1 MLPNFRPGTI
11 ASGTSVFVR
20 MAQSAR
26 SSLEVERAFLRA
38 LCAAPL
44 SYQERDIILRRI
56 AEYNWRSPDH
66 RVIYEA
72 LRRSRQPN
80 SDALRE
86 HIIAEITRLGFPD
99 IDVAPYFVPSALSKP
114 DIEKLVDT
122 LRAAD
127 PEDPGTR

>member
-1 MLPNFRPGTI
+1 MATRSPDTKEIERRMLG
-11 ASGTSVFVR
+11 
-20 MAQSAR
+20 
-26 SSLEVERAFLRA
+26 A
-38 LCAAPL
+38 LCTDTL
-44 SYQERDIILRRI
+44 SLDDRSETLRILAGYSWI
-56 AEYNWRSPDH
+56 LPDH

-114 DIEKLVDT
+114 DLEKLVDT